1 MFVDL
6 FRKRVGYQ
14 DNERNINQISREG
27 NAELVNEIYKYDCG
41 PHIHLYMLLGQCH

>member
-1 MFVDL
+1 MGEKTLIRLKISNAYHFMFVDL

-27 NAELVNEIYKYDCG
+27 
-41 PHIHLYMLLGQCH
+41 MQS